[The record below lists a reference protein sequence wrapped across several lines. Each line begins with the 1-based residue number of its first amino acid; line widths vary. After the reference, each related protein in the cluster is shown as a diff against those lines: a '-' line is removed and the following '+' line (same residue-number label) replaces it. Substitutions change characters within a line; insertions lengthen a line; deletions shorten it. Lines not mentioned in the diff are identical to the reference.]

1 MAGARLRGAEPRR
14 ERDDRRRIEPAAQ
27 ARAHVDVAAQAQADG
42 ILQQG
47 PHLAGISGALD
58 RLRQAVPGPDGEG
71 AVVEADGEAV
81 PAGQRADVLE
91 ERALGLVEGAVD
103 EERAHG
109 RVADAGADAVV
120 GEKALDLRGEG
131 EDPVPLPVVEGLDAE
146 AVPRAEDGA
155 AGRVVEERTTTCR

>member
-1 MAGARLRGAEPRR
+1 
-14 ERDDRRRIEPAAQ
+14 
-27 ARAHVDVAAQAQADG
+27 VAAQAQADG

-47 PHLAGISGALD
+47 PHLAGISGTLD

-91 ERALGLVEGAVD
+91 ERTLGLVEGAVD

-109 RVADAGADAVV
+109 RVADAGADGVV

-131 EDPVPLPVVEGLDAE
+131 EDPGPLPVVEGLDAE
-146 AVPRAEDGA
+146 A
-155 AGRVVEERTTTCR
+155 